1 MATQDC
7 LMNVREAVTEMTY
20 KEQFTAMFKI
30 KTEQLNI
37 TYMQNLSQRKSLTKH
52 ICFIT
57 VTIYLLCMFL
67 FALNAVH
74 NVKNAKQP
82 LKFNTLLILRLS

>member
-1 MATQDC
+1 
-7 LMNVREAVTEMTY
+7 
-20 KEQFTAMFKI
+20 
-30 KTEQLNI
+30 
-37 TYMQNLSQRKSLTKH
+37 MQIDLTQRKNLTKH

-57 VTIYLLCMFL
+57 VTIYLLFMFL